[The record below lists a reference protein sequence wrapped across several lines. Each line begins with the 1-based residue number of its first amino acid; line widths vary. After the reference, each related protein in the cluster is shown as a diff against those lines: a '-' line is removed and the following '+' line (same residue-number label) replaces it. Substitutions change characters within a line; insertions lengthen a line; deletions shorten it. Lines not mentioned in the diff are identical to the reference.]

1 MLRRSVATNTTPL
14 IRKAKPPVKSAKSE
28 APHYSRGASFVFKP
42 STLNHKRKK
51 FYFFLHMCKICCIFA
66 ADLWKLHEDCMK
78 IAFTTSLPAEGFKR
92 LAERGVDDLSLVI
105 GHCPEEAL
113 KDVEVLVSTFD
124 FKVSREMIETMPE
137 LKLIANFGAGYNNID
152 LEACKARGIRVTN
165 TPQPVIEPTAELA
178 FALMIDVA
186 RRVSEF
192 DRMLRSHANDANGE
206 NGDALLNDVF
216 GVMRNLSHS
225 LYGKTLGIIGMGRI
239 GQALARRAAASGMT
253 VLYHNR
259 HELTSERM
267 NELRNEGVVARYVDF
282 QTLLQDSDFV
292 SLNLPYTPEVHHLIG
307 KPELGMM
314 KRSAYLINT
323 ARGAHV
329 DVAALIEALKSG
341 IIAGAAL
348 DVYEHEPAIPSEL
361 LTLPNVVLSPH
372 TGTGTWEGRI
382 AMCENVTDNI
392 ISFIDGRLNDMNIVI

>member
-1 MLRRSVATNTTPL
+1 
-14 IRKAKPPVKSAKSE
+14 
-28 APHYSRGASFVFKP
+28 
-42 STLNHKRKK
+42 
-51 FYFFLHMCKICCIFA
+51 
-66 ADLWKLHEDCMK
+66 MK
-78 IAFTTSLPAEGFKR
+78 IAFTTELPKEGFRR
-92 LAERGVDDLSLVI
+92 LAERGYILMSAVKPLNDATASPNERKRSLLNDASL
-105 GHCPEEAL
+105 EA
-113 KDVEVLVSTFD
+113 EVLVSTFD
-124 FKVSREMIETMPE
+124 YQVPREMIESMPH
-137 LKLIANFGAGYNNID
+137 LRLIANFGAGFNNID
-152 LEACKARGIRVTN
+152 LEACKERGIRVTN

-192 DRMLRSHANDANGE
+192 DRNIRISGLGVSGLGVSGLGVSGLGE
-206 NGDALLNDVF
+206 AHIEF

-239 GQALARRAAASGMT
+239 GQSLARRAAASGMRII
-253 VLYHNR
+253 YHNR
-259 HELTSERM
+259 HRLEDERIRGLEGLTAE
-267 NELRNEGVVARYVDF
+267 YVDF

-314 KRSAYLINT
+314 KRTAFLINT

-329 DVAALIEALKSG
+329 DEEALVEALQSG

-348 DVYEHEPAIPSEL
+348 DVYEHEPQIHPGL

-392 ISFIDGRLNDMNIVI
+392 IAFAEGRTDNMDIVI

>member
-1 MLRRSVATNTTPL
+1 MLIALTT
-14 IRKAKPPVKSAKSE
+14 E
-28 APHYSRGASFVFKP
+28 
-42 STLNHKRKK
+42 
-51 FYFFLHMCKICCIFA
+51 
-66 ADLWKLHEDCMK
+66 
-78 IAFTTSLPAEGFKR
+78 LPKEGFKR
-92 LAERGVDDLSLVI
+92 LLERGYRLQVI
-105 GHCPEEAL
+105 GNGDLQEA
-113 KDVEVLVSTFD
+113 EVLVSTFD
-124 FKVSREMIETMPE
+124 YQVPRELIEAMPN
-137 LKLIANFGAGYNNID
+137 LRLIANFGAGYNNID
-152 LEACKARGIRVTN
+152 LEACCERGIRVTN

-178 FALMIDVA
+178 FALMIDIA

-192 DRMLRSHANDANGE
+192 DRNIRISGLGIRGL
-206 NGDALLNDVF
+206 GDADVQF

-239 GQALARRAAASGMT
+239 GQALARRAVASGMK
-253 VLYHNR
+253 VIYHNR
-259 HELTSERM
+259 KHLPDEIEQKY
-267 NELRNEGVVARYVDF
+267 EARYVDF

-329 DVAALIEALKSG
+329 HEEALIEALQNG

-348 DVYEHEPAIPSEL
+348 DVYEYEPAISSEL
-361 LTLPNVVLSPH
+361 LALPNVVLSPH

-382 AMCENVTDNI
+382 AMCENVSDNI
-392 ISFIDGRLNDMNIVI
+392 LAFMENDFNKMNIVL

>member
-1 MLRRSVATNTTPL
+1 MQV
-14 IRKAKPPVKSAKSE
+14 
-28 APHYSRGASFVFKP
+28 
-42 STLNHKRKK
+42 
-51 FYFFLHMCKICCIFA
+51 
-66 ADLWKLHEDCMK
+66 
-78 IAFTTSLPAEGFKR
+78 AFTTALPKEGFRR
-92 LAERGVDDLSLVI
+92 LAERGVTDWV
-105 GHCPEEAL
+105 PENGDWSNA
-113 KDVEVLVSTFD
+113 EVLVSTFD
-124 FKVSREMIETMPE
+124 YRVPRQTIEAMPR
-137 LKLIANFGAGYNNID
+137 LRLIANFGAGYNNID
-152 LEACKARGIRVTN
+152 MDACRERNILVTN
-165 TPQPVIEPTAELA
+165 TPQPVVEPTAELA

-192 DRMLRSHANDANGE
+192 DRAMRKQQSA
-206 NGDALLNDVF
+206 F
-216 GVMRNLSHS
+216 GVMQNLSHS

-239 GQALARRAAASGMT
+239 GQALARRALASGMHI
-253 VLYHNR
+253 LYHNR
-259 HELTSERM
+259 KPLPTSPQGE
-267 NELRNEGVVARYVDF
+267 EKSWQQEVIQQATYVDF

-314 KRSAYLINT
+314 KRTAFLINT

-329 DVAALIEALKSG
+329 DEQALVEALKSG

-348 DVYEHEPAIPSEL
+348 DVYEHEPQVSTEL

-392 ISFIDGRLNDMNIVI
+392 LAFAEGRTKDMDLVNYELRITK